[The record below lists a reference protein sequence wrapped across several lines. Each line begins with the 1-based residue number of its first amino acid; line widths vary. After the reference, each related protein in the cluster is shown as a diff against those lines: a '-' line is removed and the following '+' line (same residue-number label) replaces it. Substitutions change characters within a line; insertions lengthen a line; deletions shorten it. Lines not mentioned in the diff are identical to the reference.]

1 MNTDRRGA
9 VGEALKAARRRTGMS
24 LTTLAVKMG
33 KDGPAG
39 ARQISR
45 WETGAEHGAMRVDD
59 LIEFAEACA
68 TTPAAILTAAGY
80 GTGADLDSVLRS
92 EPALTA
98 DDVEE
103 FEALLA
109 IKRKHNERRAAE
121 TPRNATPP
129 VRNPTVAFTDHL
141 EQLGM
146 SPSGVKRIMTL
157 IDLELTENAPP
168 PVPAKNGRKKG

>member
-1 MNTDRRGA
+1 MNTDRREA

-59 LIEFAEACA
+59 LIEFAAACA

-80 GTGADLDSVLRS
+80 GTGTDLDSVLRA

-103 FEALLA
+103 IEALLA
-109 IKRKHNERRAAE
+109 IKRKHNERRTAE
-121 TPRNATPP
+121 TPRNANPP

-146 SPSGVKRIMTL
+146 TPAGVKRIMTL
-157 IDLELTENAPP
+157 IDLELNESAPP